1 MYHHGLTPKETIT
14 LINIQM
20 QNGYGLNSAVNGIQ
34 QSTTNT
40 NKHKCLNV
48 SKPQYVITGQVPLV
62 KDSSEH
68 MAPPYA
74 IQTAIAKKLHQ
85 GTELT
90 EAGKK
95 S

>member
-1 MYHHGLTPKETIT
+1 
-14 LINIQM
+14 M
-20 QNGYGLNSAVNGIQ
+20 QNGYDLNSAANGIQ

-40 NKHKCLNV
+40 NKHKYINV

-62 KDSSEH
+62 KESPEH

-74 IQTAIAKKLHQ
+74 VQTAIAKKLHQ

-90 EAGKK
+90 EAGGRKK
-95 S
+95 KC